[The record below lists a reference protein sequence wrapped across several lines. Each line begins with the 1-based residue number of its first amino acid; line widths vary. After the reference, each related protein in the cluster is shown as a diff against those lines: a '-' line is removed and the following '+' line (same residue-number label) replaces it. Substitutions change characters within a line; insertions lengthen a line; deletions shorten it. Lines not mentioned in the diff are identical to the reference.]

1 MIRTMTFAADEV
13 TPDHAAVF
21 EHQGIP
27 AGAAV
32 TGGIDS
38 LLATALS
45 LLSECTTPVGM
56 LLGVSPTDFEAV
68 YDGEGRNEPSTP
80 VADIFHR
87 AEELALFAV
96 TLGERV
102 SGEIT
107 ERFKANDFALGC
119 MLDSAASAATD
130 RLAETVQRRFLVDL
144 CGNGRTT
151 PERAV
156 LRYSPGYCGWHISG
170 QKRLFELLHPER
182 IGVSLGSS
190 FLMQPL
196 KSISGV
202 MIAGR
207 REIHDF
213 RDSYPFC
220 SQCETRGCRDR
231 IRTLCARGELDDTH
245 GG

>member
-1 MIRTMTFAADEV
+1 MTRIMTFSVDEV
-13 TPDHAAVF
+13 IPDRTAVF
-21 EHQGIP
+21 ETQGIP

-45 LLSECTTPVGM
+45 VLSECTTPVGM
-56 LLGVSPTDFEAV
+56 LLGVSPTDFAAV
-68 YDGEGRNEPSTP
+68 YYGEGRNEPSTP

-87 AEELALFAV
+87 AQELALFAV

-102 SGEIT
+102 SGEIN

-130 RLAETVQRRFLVDL
+130 RLAERVQRRFLVDE
-144 CGNGRTT
+144 CGNGRIT
-151 PERAV
+151 PDRAV

-170 QKRLFELLHPER
+170 QERLFELLHPER
-182 IGVSLGSS
+182 IGISLGSS
-190 FLMQPL
+190 FLMHPL

-213 RDSYPFC
+213 QDSYPFC
-220 SQCETRGCRDR
+220 SQCETRGCRER
-231 IRTLCARGELDDTH
+231 MRTLCAGGELDDIH
-245 GG
+245 GE